1 MTIPKHLVRPDQN
14 GRLYGK
20 LTFDPQRECFV
31 IEAGPEVLERAKRT
45 FPGCRIADQTRV
57 AFKASTRVM
66 EDLNWLLLRFPLQI
80 DDMDLYDR
88 QRVKAIEHALRRETN
103 QAVGPMTPPPTF
115 VGELKDYQKEGLA
128 FMVANE
134 RSLLADD
141 MGLGKTPTG
150 LAATAAVDGF
160 PALCV
165 VPANVQLQ
173 WQRQVG
179 VFLNLPTPGQQA
191 LITDPAENGRRMTHI
206 IRGLKPYDLPKVP
219 IYIIHYG
226 LLSAWKRTLP
236 EIGFR
241 AVLFD
246 EAQEL
251 RRSESDKYSA
261 ASIIAEVAKWVWG
274 LSGTPIYNYGGEIWN
289 VLNIIQFHC
298 LGGRDAF
305 RREWGKHY
313 ASDEIKD
320 PEVLGA
326 YLRREGLMLRR
337 TKAEV
342 QSQLPAK
349 RRIVHVVDKDDS
361 QYHAL
366 VKKAMELADGYGD
379 IKDWAKKGQTKRLI
393 DTETRQA
400 TGIAKA
406 PYVAAFVRSLLE
418 AGERVLLY
426 AHHHAVHEIL
436 AEKLREFKP
445 VRVTGEETPKEKE
458 EAKAAFAEKR
468 TPLIQLA
475 LRSTAG
481 LDRLQE
487 AGTCVVFA
495 ELDWS
500 PLVHAQGEDRL
511 QRIGVDESMESIL
524 CYYLVADTGSDEVM
538 QDALG
543 LKIGQFVGLFGDKA
557 PTEADQVLANQAADR
572 HMDKVIQK
580 LRELK
585 AG

>member
-1 MTIPKHLVRPDQN
+1 MIPKHLVRPDQN

-20 LTFDPQRECFV
+20 LTFDNEREFFI

-45 FPGCRIADQTRV
+45 FPGCRTSDHSKV
-57 AFKASTRVM
+57 EFKANTRVM
-66 EDLNWLLLRFPLQI
+66 EDLNWLLLRFPLRI
-80 DDMDLYDR
+80 EDLDVYDR
-88 QRVKAIEHALRRETN
+88 HRVKAIDHALRRETN
-103 QAVGPMTPPPTF
+103 QAVGPLTPPPVF
-115 VGELKDYQKEGLA
+115 IGELKDYQKEGLA

-134 RSLLADD
+134 RCLLADD

-150 LAATAAVDGF
+150 LAATVAVDGL
-160 PALCV
+160 PALYV
-165 VPANVQLQ
+165 VPTNVQLQ
-173 WQRQVG
+173 WQRQIG

-191 LITDPAENGRRMTHI
+191 LITDPVQNGQRMTHI
-206 IRGLKPYDLPKVP
+206 IRGLRPYDLPKVP

-226 LLSAWKRTLP
+226 LLAAWKRVLP
-236 EIGFR
+236 EIGFKV
-241 AVLFD
+241 VLFD

-261 ASIIAEVAKWVWG
+261 ASIVAEGARWCWG
-274 LSGTPIYNYGGEIWN
+274 LSGTPIYNYGGEVWN
-289 VLNIIQFHC
+289 VLNILQFHC
-298 LGGRDAF
+298 LGSRDAF

-320 PEVLGA
+320 PEVLGD

-337 TKAEV
+337 TKGQV
-342 QSQLPAK
+342 QSQLPPK
-349 RRIVHVVDKDDS
+349 RRIVHVVDKDDN
-361 QYHAL
+361 QYNSMLRRAIQ
-366 VKKAMELADGYGD
+366 LAQGYSD
-379 IKDWAKKGQTKRLI
+379 IKDWAEKGQTKRLI

-400 TGIAKA
+400 TGVAKA

-436 AEKLREFKP
+436 GDRLREFRP
-445 VRVTGEETPKEKE
+445 VRITGQETPKEKE
-458 EAKAAFAEKR
+458 IAKAAFAEKR

-475 LRSTAG
+475 IRSAAG
-481 LDRLQE
+481 IDRLQE

-500 PLVHAQGEDRL
+500 PQVHSQCEDRL
-511 QRIGVDESMESIL
+511 QRIGIDESMDSIL
-524 CYYLVADTGSDEVM
+524 CYYMVTDTGSDEVM

-543 LKIGQFVGLFGDKA
+543 LKIGQFVGIFGGQAATD
-557 PTEADQVLANQAADR
+557 EDNVLAQQAAER
-572 HMDKVIQK
+572 HMDRVIE
-580 LRELK
+580 RLK
-585 AG
+585 QLKS